1 MPGMRRTAPGEAAAL
16 SLPRPQRSGMAT
28 VRSLL
33 PYLWPEHDP
42 GARVRVVL
50 AMGLLLLAKVA
61 TVYVPVIYGRIV
73 DALAPKD
80 TTAAARRSRWRW

>member
-1 MPGMRRTAPGEAAAL
+1 
-16 SLPRPQRSGMAT
+16 MAT
-28 VRSLL
+28 IRSLL
-33 PYLWPEHDP
+33 PYLWPAGDP

-50 AMGLLLLAKVA
+50 AMGLLLLAKLA

-80 TTAAARRSRWRW
+80 ADRAARRPARRW